1 MISSCSSSTGWT
13 FLCYAAMSVLDCA
26 LSLGSFLYWLGYVR
40 VAFGALNVES
50 QCSWAA
56 VTVLDRVLTMSS
68 WSLVEAK
75 MHAKVSIGLALFFG
89 RSLLRLGYVRVAL
102 GALYVESQSS
112 WSAGTFL
119 GQDTDHVIL
128 VVGCGNDARLCQYW
142 IVRYLR
148 GEF

>member
-26 LSLGSFLYWLGYVR
+26 LFLGRILYWLGYVR

-56 VTVLDRVLTMSS
+56 VTVLDKVLTMSS

-75 MHAKVSIGLALFFG
+75 MHVKVSIGSCGILWEITVTVGLRSRG
-89 RSLLRLGYVRVAL
+89 VWRSLCCESVFFSRAELLQPVEIPQVQFLVR
-102 GALYVESQSS
+102 
-112 WSAGTFL
+112 W
-119 GQDTDHVIL
+119 
-128 VVGCGNDARLCQYW
+128 
-142 IVRYLR
+142 
-148 GEF
+148 